1 MSMFCY
7 QCEQTAKGT
16 GCTSVGVCGKD
27 ENVSSLLDTLIFAL
41 KGVAAYDFHA
51 RELGHA
57 DPEVAAFYSKALF
70 STLTNVNF
78 DLNRFVGLVLECG
91 KINLKVMEVLNKAH
105 VEHFGTPSPVE
116 VSRGTRKGHGILVTG
131 HDLLDLE
138 ALLKQTEGKGIN
150 IYTHGEMLPAH
161 AYPELRKYKHLVG
174 NYGGPWQK
182 QRKEFA
188 DFPGAI
194 LVTTNCVLI
203 PKAGTYG
210 DRLFTC
216 GITGVPGSNHIE
228 GRDFAPVI
236 EKALSL
242 PELSDIA
249 GGIFTTGFH
258 HTVVLGLADKI
269 VAAVKAGKIRHFFLI
284 GGCDGAKPG
293 RNYFSELA
301 EKVPQDCIII
311 TLGCGKYRFNDKD
324 FGDIDGIPRL
334 LDMGQCNDAY
344 SAVQVAL
351 ALAKAFNC
359 GVNEL
364 PLSIVLSWFEQKA
377 VAILLSLLY
386 LGVKGIRLGPSLPA
400 FITPD
405 VLQVL
410 QDNFD
415 LKAITTPDDDL
426 KAMLG
431 S

>member
-7 QCEQTAKGT
+7 QCEQTAGGT

-27 ENVSSLLDTLIFAL
+27 KNVSSLLDTLIFAL

-51 RELGHA
+51 RELGYA

-78 DLNRFVGLVLECG
+78 DLNRYVDLVLECG
-91 KINLKVMEVLNKAH
+91 KINYQAMEVLSNAH
-105 VEHFGTPSPVE
+105 VEHFGTPRPAE

-138 ALLKQTEGKGIN
+138 ALLKQTEGKGVN

-161 AYPELRKYKHLVG
+161 GYPELRKYKHLVG
-174 NYGGPWQK
+174 NYGGAWQK

-188 DFPGAI
+188 EFPGAI

-203 PKAGTYG
+203 PKVDTYG

-216 GITGVPGSNHIE
+216 GITGVPGVNHIK

-242 PELSDIA
+242 PELDDEA

-258 HTVVLGLADKI
+258 HTVILGLADKI
-269 VAAVKAGKIRHFFLI
+269 VAAVKSGKIRHFFLI

-293 RNYFSELA
+293 RNYFTELA
-301 EKVPQDCIII
+301 EKVPQDCVIL
-311 TLGCGKYRFNDKD
+311 TLACGKYRFNDKD

-359 GVNEL
+359 EVNEL

-386 LGVKGIRLGPSLPA
+386 LGIKGIRLGPSLPA

-405 VLQVL
+405 VLKVL

-415 LKAITTPDDDL
+415 LKAITTADEDL